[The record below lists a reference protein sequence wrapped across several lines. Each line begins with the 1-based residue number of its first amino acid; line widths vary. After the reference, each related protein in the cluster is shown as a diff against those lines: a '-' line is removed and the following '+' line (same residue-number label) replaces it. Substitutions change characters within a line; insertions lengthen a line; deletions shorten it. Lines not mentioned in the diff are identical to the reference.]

1 MQAFNGHKIFVQS
14 FDGQKEEWLTSI
26 NEDTFQIDKQ
36 VSSTFQLSFTAFLT
50 KNDGVSFDLLKN
62 DAYIIFDGQ
71 KYQIKQCVSKYVDD
85 FVTKD
90 VTATHEI
97 FGIQNFRQFQIN
109 KGSQSYSID
118 SMLKFIFDSQ
128 YNSGYSYQING
139 SFPNVDITDWG
150 NCSGLDAIQ
159 KAVDSF
165 GARWL
170 PKGKTVLIYDQNS
183 YKTATNRQ
191 FIWSHNTNDIELSV
205 DSTSIVN
212 GAMLY
217 GATVDDSHSSTAD
230 GTSTSDSTGSSSTS
244 AATSTGNARGTI
256 STMEDGGAPV
266 YSSPVGNSMT
276 GQRLPNGSKWKIDKQ
291 VSIDGVVWYRVATN
305 EWVSEKY
312 FSFDK
317 TGDVKPEEQVIEQA
331 WGQGT
336 IKAADITTGAGDNE
350 TTVTPTAAK
359 IYDSPYSGQHE
370 IPGRTL
376 PNGSQWKIDRTV
388 SNGYNGK
395 TWYRVATNEWVC
407 ADDFSF
413 DGDTDVEPKFTET
426 ATDDTAKTDTDEV
439 KYYFDP
445 FFYYNSTSKSEHGLI
460 IGEDIT
466 NDQIRDAG
474 SMKKYADSVMQTE
487 PVVELT
493 VNLSAQDDG
502 LNIGDTIFLNAEPL
516 GIKTMITL
524 NGISGNPLTN
534 DSPMTVTLDNSKLS
548 KRDINYEMSDKV
560 RLANRN
566 NILLNKTV
574 KRQSS
579 KIDKL
584 KKSIKKMNEKLNK
597 ITKEGSNGSNENS

>member
-1 MQAFNGHKIFVQS
+1 MPAFNGHKIYVRS
-14 FDGQKEEWLTSI
+14 FDGQSEEWLTCL
-26 NEDTFQIDKQ
+26 NEDTFKIDKQ
-36 VSSTFQLSFTAFLT
+36 INSTFQLSFTAFLT
-50 KNDGVSFDLLKN
+50 KKNGVSFDLLEN

-71 KYQIKQCVSKYVDD
+71 KYQIKQCASKYVDD

-97 FGIQNFRQFQIN
+97 FGVQNFRQFNVN
-109 KGSQSYSID
+109 KGNQSYSID
-118 SMLKFIFDSQ
+118 SMMKFIFDSQ

-139 SFPNVDITDWG
+139 SFPTIDITDWG

-159 KAVDSF
+159 KAVDSY

-170 PKGKTVLIYDQNS
+170 PNGKTVLIYDQNS
-183 YKTATNRQ
+183 YKTPTNRQ

-230 GTSTSDSTGSSSTS
+230 GTSTSDSTGSSSTL
-244 AATSTGNARGTI
+244 AATSTGNSIGTI

-266 YSSPVGNSMT
+266 YSSPVGNNLT
-276 GQRLPNGSKWKIDKQ
+276 GQKLPNGSKWAIDKQ
-291 VSIDGVVWYRVATN
+291 VSINDVVWYRVATN

-317 TGDVKPEEQVIEQA
+317 SGDVKPEQQVIEQV

-336 IKAADITTGAGDNE
+336 IKAADITTGTGDNQ
-350 TTVTPTAAK
+350 TTTTPTFAK
-359 IYDSPYSGQHE
+359 VYDSPFSGQHE
-370 IPGRTL
+370 ISGRTL
-376 PNGSQWKIDRTV
+376 PNGSQWKIDGTV
-388 SNGYNGK
+388 SDGYGGK

-407 ADDFSF
+407 ADDINF
-413 DGDTDVEPKFTET
+413 DGDTDVEPKSTDA
-426 ATDDTAKTDTDEV
+426 ATDDTAKADTDEV

-445 FFYYNSTSKSEHGLI
+445 FFYYSLASRSKHGLI
-460 IGEDIT
+460 VGEDIT
-466 NDQIRDAG
+466 NDQIKDVD

-493 VNLSAQDDG
+493 VNLSAQDDS
-502 LNIGDTIFLNAEPL
+502 LNIGDTLFLNAEPL

-534 DSPMTVTLDNSKLS
+534 NSPMAVTLDNSKLS
-548 KRDINYEMSDKV
+548 KRDINYEMSDKI

-566 NILLNKTV
+566 NTLLNKAF
-574 KRQSS
+574 KKQES
-579 KIDKL
+579 KISKL
-584 KKSIKKMNEKLNK
+584 TKSIDDMSSKLNK
-597 ITKEGSNGSNENS
+597 SN

>member
-1 MQAFNGHKIFVQS
+1 MLAFNGHKIYIRS
-14 FDGQKEEWLTSI
+14 FNGQKEEWLTSL
-26 NEDTFQIDKQ
+26 NEDTFQIDYQ
-36 VSSTFQLSFTAFLT
+36 ISSTFQLSFTAFLT
-50 KNDGVSFDLLKN
+50 KDNGVSFDLLKN

-97 FGIQNFRQFQIN
+97 FGIQNFRQFKVN

-118 SMLKFIFDSQ
+118 SMMKFIFDSQ

-139 SFPNVDITDWG
+139 SFPTIDITDWG

-159 KAVDSF
+159 KAVDSY

-170 PKGKTVLIYDQNS
+170 PNGKTVLIYDQNS
-183 YKTATNRQ
+183 YKIATNRQ

-230 GTSTSDSTGSSSTS
+230 GTSTSDSIGSSSTS

-266 YSSPVGNSMT
+266 YSSPVGNNFT
-276 GQRLPNGSKWKIDKQ
+276 GQKLPNGSKWAIDKQ
-291 VSIDGVVWYRVATN
+291 VSINGVVWYRVATN

-317 TGDVKPEEQVIEQA
+317 SGDVKPEQQVIEQV

-336 IKAADITTGAGDNE
+336 IKAADITTGTGDKE
-350 TTVTPTAAK
+350 TTITPAFAK

-370 IPGRTL
+370 ISGRTL
-376 PNGSQWKIDRTV
+376 PNGSQWKIDGTV
-388 SNGYNGK
+388 SDGYGGK

-407 ADDFSF
+407 ADDINF
-413 DGDTDVEPKFTET
+413 DGDTDVEPKSTEA
-426 ATDDTAKTDTDEV
+426 ATDDTAKADTDEV
-439 KYYFDP
+439 KYYFNP
-445 FFYYNSTSKSEHGLI
+445 FFYYSLASRSKHGLI

-466 NDQIRDAG
+466 NDQIKDPEQ
-474 SMKKYADSVMQTE
+474 MKKYADSVMQTE

-493 VNLSAQDDG
+493 VNLSAQDDS
-502 LNIGDTIFLNAEPL
+502 LNIGDTLFLNAEPL

-534 DSPMTVTLDNSKLS
+534 NSPMTVTLDNSKLS
-548 KRDINYEMSDKV
+548 KRDINYEMSDKI

-566 NILLNKTV
+566 NVLLNKAF
-574 KRQSS
+574 KKQEA
-579 KIDKL
+579 KL
-584 KKSIKKMNEKLNK
+584 SEATKSIKSMNDKINKIKLNK
-597 ITKEGSNGSNENS
+597 EGS

>member
-1 MQAFNGHKIFVQS
+1 MLAFNGHKIYVRS
-14 FDGQKEEWLTSI
+14 FDGQSEEWLTCL
-26 NEDTFQIDKQ
+26 NEDTFKIDKQ
-36 VSSTFQLSFTAFLT
+36 INSTFQLSFTAFLT
-50 KNDGVSFDLLKN
+50 KKNGVSFDLLEN

-71 KYQIKQCVSKYVDD
+71 RYQIKQCVSKYVDD

-97 FGIQNFRQFQIN
+97 FGVQNFRQFNVN

-118 SMLKFIFDSQ
+118 AMMKFVFDSQ
-128 YNSGYSYQING
+128 YNSSYSYQING
-139 SFPNVDITDWG
+139 SFPTVDITDWG

-159 KAVDSF
+159 KAVDSY

-170 PKGKTVLIYDQNS
+170 PNGKTVLIYDQNS
-183 YKTATNRQ
+183 YKNATNRQ

-205 DSTSIVN
+205 DSTSMVN

-244 AATSTGNARGTI
+244 AATSTGNSIGTI

-266 YSSPVGNSMT
+266 YSSPVGNNLT
-276 GQRLPNGSKWKIDKQ
+276 GQKLPNGSKWAIDKQ
-291 VSIDGVVWYRVATN
+291 VSINGVVWYHVATN

-317 TGDVKPEEQVIEQA
+317 SGDVKPEQQVIEQV

-336 IKAADITTGAGDNE
+336 IKAADITTGTGDNQ
-350 TTVTPTAAK
+350 TTTTPTFAK
-359 IYDSPYSGQHE
+359 IYDSPFSGQHE
-370 IPGRTL
+370 ISGRTL
-376 PNGSQWKIDRTV
+376 PNGSQWKIDGTV
-388 SNGYNGK
+388 SDGYGGK

-407 ADDFSF
+407 ADDINF
-413 DGDTDVEPKFTET
+413 DGDTDVEPKSTDA
-426 ATDDTAKTDTDEV
+426 ATDDTAKADTDEV

-445 FFYYNSTSKSEHGLI
+445 FFYYSLASRSKHGLI
-460 IGEDIT
+460 VGEDIT
-466 NDQIRDAG
+466 NDQIKDVD

-493 VNLSAQDDG
+493 VNLSAQDDS
-502 LNIGDTIFLNAEPL
+502 LNIGDTLFLNAEPL

-534 DSPMTVTLDNSKLS
+534 NSPMAVTLDNSKLS
-548 KRDINYEMSDKV
+548 KRDINYEMSDKI

-566 NILLNKTV
+566 NTLLNKAF
-574 KRQSS
+574 KKQES
-579 KIDKL
+579 KISKL
-584 KKSIKKMNEKLNK
+584 TKSVDDMSSKLNK
-597 ITKEGSNGSNENS
+597 SN

>member
-1 MQAFNGHKIFVQS
+1 MQAFNGHKIYVQS
-14 FDGQKEEWLTSI
+14 FDGQKEEWLTSL
-26 NEDTFQIDKQ
+26 NEGTFKIDKQ
-36 VSSTFQLSFTAFLT
+36 ISSNFQLSFTAFLT
-50 KNDGVSFDLLKN
+50 KKNAVSFDILKN

-97 FGIQNFRQFQIN
+97 FGIQNFRQFQVN

-118 SMLKFIFDSQ
+118 SMLKFVFDSQ
-128 YNSGYSYQING
+128 YNSSGYSYQING
-139 SFPNVDITDWG
+139 SFPTVDITDWG

-159 KAVDSF
+159 KAIDSY

-170 PKGKTVLIYDQNS
+170 PNGKTVLIYDQNS
-183 YKTATNRQ
+183 YKNPTNRQ
-191 FIWSHNTNDIELSV
+191 FIWSHNTSDIELSV
-205 DSTSIVN
+205 DSTSMVN

-217 GATVDDSHSSTAD
+217 GATIDDSHSSTAD
-230 GTSTSDSTGSSSTS
+230 GTSTSDSTGSSGTS
-244 AATSTGNARGTI
+244 AATSTGGARGTI

-266 YSSPVGNSMT
+266 YSSPVGNNLT
-276 GQRLPNGSKWKIDKQ
+276 GQKLPNGSKWAIDEQ

-312 FSFDK
+312 FPFDK
-317 TGDVKPEEQVIEQA
+317 TGDVKPEKQVIEQV

-336 IKAADITTGAGDNE
+336 IKAADITTGSGDSK
-350 TTVTPTAAK
+350 TTTTPTFAQ
-359 IYDSPYSGQHE
+359 IYDSPYSGQHA
-370 IPGRTL
+370 ISGRTL
-376 PNGSQWKIDRTV
+376 PNGSQWKINGTV
-388 SNGYNGK
+388 SDGYGGK

-407 ADDFSF
+407 ADDINF
-413 DGDTDVEPKFTET
+413 DGDTDVEPKSTET
-426 ATDDTAKTDTDEV
+426 ATDGTVKADTDEV

-445 FFYYNSTSKSEHGLI
+445 FFYYSLDSRSKHGLI

-466 NDQIRDAG
+466 NDQIKDVE

-493 VNLSAQDDG
+493 VNLSAQDDS
-502 LNIGDTIFLNAEPL
+502 LKIGDTLFLNAEPL

-534 DSPMTVTLDNSKLS
+534 NSPMTVTLDNSKLS
-548 KRDINYEMSDKV
+548 KKNINFEMSDKI

-566 NILLNKTV
+566 NVLLNKAF
-574 KRQSS
+574 KKQEA
-579 KIDKL
+579 KL
-584 KKSIKKMNEKLNK
+584 SEATKSIKSMNDKINKIKLNK
-597 ITKEGSNGSNENS
+597 EGS

>member
-1 MQAFNGHKIFVQS
+1 MPALNGHKIYVRS
-14 FDGQKEEWLTSI
+14 FDGQSEEWLTCL

-50 KNDGVSFDLLKN
+50 KKNGVSFDLLEN

-71 KYQIKQCVSKYVDD
+71 KYQIKQCVSKCVDD

-97 FGIQNFRQFQIN
+97 FGVQNFRQFNVN

-118 SMLKFIFDSQ
+118 AMMKFVFDSQ

-139 SFPNVDITDWG
+139 SFPTADITDWG

-159 KAVDSF
+159 KAVDSY

-170 PKGKTVLIYDQNS
+170 PNGKTVLIYDQNS
-183 YKTATNRQ
+183 YKNATNRQ

-205 DSTSIVN
+205 DSTSMVN

-230 GTSTSDSTGSSSTS
+230 GTSTSDSTGSSSTL
-244 AATSTGNARGTI
+244 AATSTGNSIGTI

-266 YSSPVGNSMT
+266 YSSPVGNNLT
-276 GQRLPNGSKWKIDKQ
+276 GQKLPNGSKWAIDKQ
-291 VSIDGVVWYRVATN
+291 ISIDGVVWYRVATN

-317 TGDVKPEEQVIEQA
+317 SGDVKPEQQVIEQV

-336 IKAADITTGAGDNE
+336 IKAADITTGTGDNQ
-350 TTVTPTAAK
+350 TTTTPAFAK
-359 IYDSPYSGQHE
+359 VYDSPFSGQHE
-370 IPGRTL
+370 IVGRTL
-376 PNGSQWKIDRTV
+376 PNGSQWKIDGTV
-388 SNGYNGK
+388 SDGYGGK
-395 TWYRVATNEWVC
+395 TWYRVATGEWVC
-407 ADDFSF
+407 ADDINF
-413 DGDTDVEPKFTET
+413 DGDTDVEPKSTDA
-426 ATDDTAKTDTDEV
+426 ATDDTAKADTDEV

-445 FFYYNSTSKSEHGLI
+445 FFYYSLASRSEHGLI

-466 NDQIRDAG
+466 NDQIKDVD
-474 SMKKYADSVMQTE
+474 SMKKYADSVMQTD

-493 VNLSAQDDG
+493 VNLSAQDDN
-502 LNIGDTIFLNAEPL
+502 LKIGDTLFLNAEPL

-548 KRDINYEMSDKV
+548 KRDINYEMSDKI

-566 NILLNKTV
+566 NVLLNKAF
-574 KRQSS
+574 KKQEA
-579 KIDKL
+579 KL
-584 KKSIKKMNEKLNK
+584 SQVANSIKSIDDKINK
-597 ITKEGSNGSNENS
+597 TNKEGS

>member
-1 MQAFNGHKIFVQS
+1 MPAFNGHKIYVRS
-14 FDGQKEEWLTSI
+14 FDGQSEEWLTCL
-26 NEDTFQIDKQ
+26 NEGTFKIDKQ
-36 VSSTFQLSFTAFLT
+36 INSTFQLSFTAFLT
-50 KNDGVSFDLLKN
+50 KKNGVSFDLLEN

-97 FGIQNFRQFQIN
+97 FGVQNFRQFNVN
-109 KGSQSYSID
+109 KGNQSYSID
-118 SMLKFIFDSQ
+118 SMMKFIFDSQ

-139 SFPNVDITDWG
+139 SFPTIDITDWG

-159 KAVDSF
+159 KAVDSY

-170 PKGKTVLIYDQNS
+170 PNGKTVLIYDQNS
-183 YKTATNRQ
+183 YKTPTNRQ

-205 DSTSIVN
+205 DSTSMVN

-230 GTSTSDSTGSSSTS
+230 GTSTSDSTGSSSTL
-244 AATSTGNARGTI
+244 AATSTGNSIGTI

-266 YSSPVGNSMT
+266 YSSPVGNNLT
-276 GQRLPNGSKWKIDKQ
+276 GQKLPNGSKWAIDKQ
-291 VSIDGVVWYRVATN
+291 ISIDGVVWYRVATN

-317 TGDVKPEEQVIEQA
+317 SGDVKPEQQVIEQV

-336 IKAADITTGAGDNE
+336 IKAADITTGTGDNQ
-350 TTVTPTAAK
+350 TTTTPTFAK
-359 IYDSPYSGQHE
+359 IYDSPFSGQHE
-370 IPGRTL
+370 ISGRTL
-376 PNGSQWKIDRTV
+376 PNGSQWKIDGTV
-388 SNGYNGK
+388 SDGYGGK

-407 ADDFSF
+407 ADDINF
-413 DGDTDVEPKFTET
+413 DGDTDVEPKSNDA
-426 ATDDTAKTDTDEV
+426 ATDDTAKVDTDEV

-445 FFYYNSTSKSEHGLI
+445 FFYYSLASRSEHGLI

-466 NDQIRDAG
+466 NDQIKDVD

-493 VNLSAQDDG
+493 VNLFAQDDS
-502 LNIGDTIFLNAEPL
+502 LNIGDTLFLNAAPL

-534 DSPMTVTLDNSKLS
+534 NSPMTVTFDNSKLS
-548 KRDINYEMSDKV
+548 KRDINYEMSDKI

-566 NILLNKTV
+566 NVLLNKAF
-574 KRQSS
+574 KKQEA
-579 KIDKL
+579 KL
-584 KKSIKKMNEKLNK
+584 SEVTNSIKSMDNK
-597 ITKEGSNGSNENS
+597 INKINKEGS

>member
-1 MQAFNGHKIFVQS
+1 MLALNGHKIYVRS
-14 FDGQKEEWLTSI
+14 FDGQHEEWLTCL
-26 NEDTFQIDKQ
+26 NEDTFKIDKQ

-50 KNDGVSFDLLKN
+50 KKNGVSFDLLKN

-97 FGIQNFRQFQIN
+97 FGVQNFRQFNVN

-118 SMLKFIFDSQ
+118 AMMKFVFDSQ

-139 SFPNVDITDWG
+139 SFPTVDITDWG

-159 KAVDSF
+159 KAIDSY

-170 PKGKTVLIYDQNS
+170 PNGKTVLIYDQNS
-183 YKTATNRQ
+183 YKNVTNRQ

-205 DSTSIVN
+205 DSTSMVN

-230 GTSTSDSTGSSSTS
+230 GTSTSDSTGSSSIS
-244 AATSTGNARGTI
+244 AATSTGNSIGTI

-266 YSSPVGNSMT
+266 YSSPVGNNLT
-276 GQRLPNGSKWKIDKQ
+276 GQKLPNGSKWAIDKQ
-291 VSIDGVVWYRVATN
+291 VSINGVVWYRVATN

-312 FSFDK
+312 ISFDK
-317 TGDVKPEEQVIEQA
+317 SGDVKPEQQVIEQV

-336 IKAADITTGAGDNE
+336 IKAADITTGTGDNQ
-350 TTVTPTAAK
+350 TTTTPAFAK
-359 IYDSPYSGQHE
+359 TYDSPYSGQHE
-370 IPGRTL
+370 ISGKTL
-376 PNGSQWKIDRTV
+376 PNGSQWKIDGTV
-388 SNGYNGK
+388 SDGYGGK

-407 ADDFSF
+407 ADDISF
-413 DGDTDVEPKFTET
+413 DGDTDVEPKSTET
-426 ATDDTAKTDTDEV
+426 ATDGTVTTDTDEV
-439 KYYFDP
+439 KYYFEP
-445 FFYYNSTSKSEHGLI
+445 FFYYNSASQSEHGLI
-460 IGEDIT
+460 VGEDIT
-466 NDQIRDAG
+466 NDQIKDTE
-474 SMKKYADSVMQTE
+474 SMKKYADSVMQTD

-493 VNLSAQDDG
+493 VNLSAQDDS
-502 LNIGDTIFLNAEPL
+502 LNIGDTLFLNAEPL

-534 DSPMTVTLDNSKLS
+534 NSPMTVTLDNSKLS
-548 KRDINYEMSDKV
+548 KRDINYEMSDKI

-566 NILLNKTV
+566 NALLNKAFKKQEV
-574 KRQSS
+574 KLSQVTN
-579 KIDKL
+579 
-584 KKSIKKMNEKLNK
+584 SIKSMDDKINK
-597 ITKEGSNGSNENS
+597 INKEGS

>member
-1 MQAFNGHKIFVQS
+1 MLAFNGHKIYVRS
-14 FDGQKEEWLTSI
+14 FDGQHEEWLTCL

-50 KNDGVSFDLLKN
+50 KKNGVSFDLLKN

-71 KYQIKQCVSKYVDD
+71 RYQIKQCVSKYVDD

-97 FGIQNFRQFQIN
+97 FGVQNFRQFNIN
-109 KGSQSYSID
+109 KGSQKYSID
-118 SMLKFIFDSQ
+118 SMLKFVFDSQ
-128 YNSGYSYQING
+128 YNSGYSYKING
-139 SFPNVDITDWG
+139 NFPTVDITDWG

-159 KAVDSF
+159 KAIDSY

-170 PKGKTVLIYDQNS
+170 PNGKTVLIYDQNS
-183 YKTATNRQ
+183 YKTVTNRQ

-205 DSTSIVN
+205 DSTSMVN

-230 GTSTSDSTGSSSTS
+230 GTSTSDSIGSSSTS

-266 YSSPVGNSMT
+266 YSSPVGNNFT
-276 GQRLPNGSKWKIDKQ
+276 GQKLPNGSKWAIDKQ
-291 VSIDGVVWYRVATN
+291 VSINGVVWYRVATN

-317 TGDVKPEEQVIEQA
+317 TGDVKPEQQVIEQV

-336 IKAADITTGAGDNE
+336 IKAADITTGTGDKE
-350 TTVTPTAAK
+350 TTTTPAFAK

-370 IPGRTL
+370 ISGRTL
-376 PNGSQWKIDRTV
+376 PNGSQWKIDGTV
-388 SNGYNGK
+388 SDGYGGK

-407 ADDFSF
+407 ADDITF
-413 DGDTDVEPKFTET
+413 DGDTDVEPKSTEA
-426 ATDDTAKTDTDEV
+426 ATDDTAKADTDEV

-445 FFYYNSTSKSEHGLI
+445 FFYYSLASRSKRGLI

-466 NDQIRDAG
+466 NDQIKDPEQ
-474 SMKKYADSVMQTE
+474 MKKYADSVMQTE

-493 VNLSAQDDG
+493 VNLSAQDDS
-502 LNIGDTIFLNAEPL
+502 LNIGDTLFLNAEPL

-534 DSPMTVTLDNSKLS
+534 NSPMTVTLDNSKLS
-548 KRDINYEMSDKV
+548 KRDINYEMSDKI

-566 NILLNKTV
+566 NVLLNKAF
-574 KRQSS
+574 KKQEA
-579 KIDKL
+579 KL
-584 KKSIKKMNEKLNK
+584 SEVTKSIKSMDDKINK
-597 ITKEGSNGSNENS
+597 SK

>member
-1 MQAFNGHKIFVQS
+1 MLAFNGHKIYVRS
-14 FDGQKEEWLTSI
+14 FDGQSEEWLTCL

-50 KNDGVSFDLLKN
+50 NKNGVSFDLLKN

-97 FGIQNFRQFQIN
+97 FGIQNFRQFKVN
-109 KGSQSYSID
+109 KGSQTYSID
-118 SMLKFIFDSQ
+118 SMLKFVFDSQ

-139 SFPNVDITDWG
+139 SFPTIDITDWG

-159 KAVDSF
+159 KAVDSY

-170 PKGKTVLIYDQNS
+170 PNGKTVLIYDQNS
-183 YKTATNRQ
+183 YKTPTNRQ

-205 DSTSIVN
+205 DSTSMVN

-230 GTSTSDSTGSSSTS
+230 GTSTSDSTGSSSIL
-244 AATSTGNARGTI
+244 AATSTGNSIGTI

-266 YSSPVGNSMT
+266 YSSPVGNNLT
-276 GQRLPNGSKWKIDKQ
+276 GQKLPNGSKWAIDKQ
-291 VSIDGVVWYRVATN
+291 VSINGVVWYRVATN

-317 TGDVKPEEQVIEQA
+317 SGDVKPEQQVIEQV

-336 IKAADITTGAGDNE
+336 IKAADITTGTGDNQ
-350 TTVTPTAAK
+350 TTITPTFAK
-359 IYDSPYSGQHE
+359 IYDSPFSGQHE
-370 IPGRTL
+370 ISGRTL
-376 PNGSQWKIDRTV
+376 PNGSQWKIDGTV
-388 SNGYNGK
+388 SDGYGGK

-407 ADDFSF
+407 ADDINF
-413 DGDTDVEPKFTET
+413 DGDTDVEPKSTEA
-426 ATDDTAKTDTDEV
+426 ATDDTAKADTDEV

-445 FFYYNSTSKSEHGLI
+445 FFYYSLASRSKHGLI

-466 NDQIRDAG
+466 NDQIKNPEQ
-474 SMKKYADSVMQTE
+474 MKKYADSVMQTE

-502 LNIGDTIFLNAEPL
+502 LKIGDMLFLNAEPL

-534 DSPMTVTLDNSKLS
+534 NSPMTVTLDNSKLS
-548 KRDINYEMSDKV
+548 KRDINYEMSDKI

-566 NILLNKTV
+566 NVLLNKAF
-574 KRQSS
+574 KKQEAKLS
-579 KIDKL
+579 KATE
-584 KKSIKKMNEKLNK
+584 SIKSMNDKINKIKLNK
-597 ITKEGSNGSNENS
+597 EGS

>member
-1 MQAFNGHKIFVQS
+1 MLAFNGHKIYVRS
-14 FDGQKEEWLTSI
+14 FDGQNEEWLTCL

-50 KNDGVSFDLLKN
+50 NKNGVSFDLLKN

-97 FGIQNFRQFQIN
+97 FGIQNFRQFKVN

-118 SMLKFIFDSQ
+118 SMLKFVFDSQ
-128 YNSGYSYQING
+128 YNSDYSYQING

-159 KAVDSF
+159 KAVDSY

-170 PKGKTVLIYDQNS
+170 PNGKTVLIYDQNS
-183 YKTATNRQ
+183 YKNVTNRQ

-205 DSTSIVN
+205 DSTSMVN

-230 GTSTSDSTGSSSTS
+230 GTSTSDSTGSSSTL
-244 AATSTGNARGTI
+244 AATSTGNSIGTI

-266 YSSPVGNSMT
+266 YSSPVGNNLT
-276 GQRLPNGSKWKIDKQ
+276 GQKLPNGSKWAIDKQ
-291 VSIDGVVWYRVATN
+291 VSINGVVWYRVATN

-317 TGDVKPEEQVIEQA
+317 SGDVKPEQQVIEQV

-336 IKAADITTGAGDNE
+336 IKAADITTGTGDNQ
-350 TTVTPTAAK
+350 TTTTPTFAK
-359 IYDSPYSGQHE
+359 IYDSPFSGQHE
-370 IPGRTL
+370 ISGRTL
-376 PNGSQWKIDRTV
+376 PNGSQWKIDGTV
-388 SNGYNGK
+388 SDGYGGK

-407 ADDFSF
+407 ADDINF
-413 DGDTDVEPKFTET
+413 DGDTDVEPKSTDA
-426 ATDDTAKTDTDEV
+426 ATDDTAKADTDEV

-445 FFYYNSTSKSEHGLI
+445 FFYYSLASRSEHGLI

-466 NDQIRDAG
+466 NDQIKDVD

-493 VNLSAQDDG
+493 VNLSAQDDS
-502 LNIGDTIFLNAEPL
+502 LNIGDTLFLNAEPL

-534 DSPMTVTLDNSKLS
+534 NSPMTVTLDNSKLS
-548 KRDINYEMSDKV
+548 KRDINYEMSDKI

-566 NILLNKTV
+566 NVLLNKAF
-574 KRQSS
+574 KKQEA
-579 KIDKL
+579 KL
-584 KKSIKKMNEKLNK
+584 SQVTNSIKSMDNK
-597 ITKEGSNGSNENS
+597 INKINKEGS